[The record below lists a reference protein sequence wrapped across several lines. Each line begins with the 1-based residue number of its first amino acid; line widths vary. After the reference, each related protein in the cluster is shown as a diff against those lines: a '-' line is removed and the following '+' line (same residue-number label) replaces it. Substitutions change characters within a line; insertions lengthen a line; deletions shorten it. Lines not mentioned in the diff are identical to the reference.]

1 MSIKRAF
8 LVIAVFSVF
17 NSTASAQNLPFLY
30 LNQYFEYSVINSN
43 QIELAQKVFDFEKLE
58 IVVSKQDLFLNF
70 ENLKDWI
77 AQDTVVILKDG
88 KKGAIQKVLVK
99 ENQRV
104 LKINLP
110 AGAVAACLSFSSRFS
125 NAEFCKTF
133 EVKANEISTK
143 PIVKINARAAD
154 LDGTVVLKEK
164 DEVISFLAVLSASN
178 SVLLKTKKR
187 NVLPAA
193 IQKNAN
199 DDTLNI
205 KFKDQTQSV
214 NNTWDEKVSLDQA
227 FFLLQLDPVL
237 SLKQDIYFNRPNLK
251 TSAMNYSTTVVKN
264 KVNHPY
270 QKYGLVTEAFAIFTG
285 IKGKSNALDVSL
297 NSDLGKG
304 LRATYRWPLASN
316 WDGFAQAHIF
326 QTTIVADIGNQIFKP
341 TQLLYAAAGGLNY
354 IFNSK
359 FSFLTELRLQN
370 DLFFKSSSVS
380 AAAVEVTTG
389 LNKILSVTPSWD
401 FYQGLSDR
409 ASLDIGGQY
418 LMATEASGQKVNAGF
433 KYTVGLNYSRHLDFG
448 QLSLAMLYAN
458 RAQDTES
465 FVFREQVFLYGF
477 GYRLV
482 F

>member
-1 MSIKRAF
+1 MSIKRAY

-77 AQDTVVILKDG
+77 TQDTVVILKDG

-187 NVLPAA
+187 NVLPAD

-214 NNTWDEKVSLDQA
+214 NNTWD
-227 FFLLQLDPVL
+227 
-237 SLKQDIYFNRPNLK
+237 
-251 TSAMNYSTTVVKN
+251 
-264 KVNHPY
+264 
-270 QKYGLVTEAFAIFTG
+270 
-285 IKGKSNALDVSL
+285 
-297 NSDLGKG
+297 
-304 LRATYRWPLASN
+304 
-316 WDGFAQAHIF
+316 
-326 QTTIVADIGNQIFKP
+326 
-341 TQLLYAAAGGLNY
+341 
-354 IFNSK
+354 
-359 FSFLTELRLQN
+359 
-370 DLFFKSSSVS
+370 
-380 AAAVEVTTG
+380 
-389 LNKILSVTPSWD
+389 
-401 FYQGLSDR
+401 
-409 ASLDIGGQY
+409 
-418 LMATEASGQKVNAGF
+418 
-433 KYTVGLNYSRHLDFG
+433 
-448 QLSLAMLYAN
+448 
-458 RAQDTES
+458 
-465 FVFREQVFLYGF
+465 
-477 GYRLV
+477 
-482 F
+482 